1 METEMITLE
10 VNGKSVEVPKG
21 SNLLAAAKAANVKI
35 PTLCYHPDLKPGA
48 SCGICV
54 VRQLVPS
61 RTEPGKFVPSPKL
74 LRACCT
80 EATPG
85 MKIITHDPDIVQVRR
100 TVLELILANH
110 PNDCLQCP
118 RSGSCEL
125 QAIAADFGIRENP
138 FPREVIHR
146 EVDKSTPSIVLN
158 PDKCIKC
165 GRCADVCQQM
175 QNVWALEF
183 IGRGEKT
190 VMAPAAGVTLAESPC
205 IKCGQCSA
213 HCPVGAIYENDE
225 TKKVWAALQDPEKVC
240 LVQIAPAVR
249 VALGEAFGMEPGA
262 LTTGKIYAAL
272 RMLGFDKVFDTNF
285 AADVTIMEEGT
296 EFIKRFTEGG
306 QLPLLTSCCPAW
318 TDWMEKYAPDFT
330 ENFSTAKSPQQMQS
344 ALCKSYWADKN
355 GIDHTKIHVT
365 SIMPC
370 TAKKHEIARDEFMS
384 ATGTQDTDVVL
395 TTRELARMIKAAGI
409 DFNSLKEEPADKL
422 LGAYTGAGT
431 IFGVTGGVME
441 AALRTAYCLITGE
454 AQPPSIDFKEVRG
467 MDGVKTAT
475 IDIKGTKV
483 NIAVAHQMGT
493 AKTAR
498 TASSRASTSSRSW
511 RAAAAASAAAASPA
525 LRRTKSAPSARPV
538 STPTTK
544 SARFACRTSTPR
556 SRPST
561 RTTSMAR
568 QARRAARRPTI
579 FSTRSTR
586 RSTSISS
593 TADSLGNRP
602 KGIAKG
608 RGRPCGRPFL
618 LSHGIWTAKRRKAV

>member
-10 VNGKSVEVPKG
+10 INGKSVTVPKG
-21 SNLLAAAKAANVKI
+21 TSILNAAKAAHVKI

-74 LRACCT
+74 LRACTT

-85 MKIITHDPDIVQVRR
+85 MKILTHDPDIVQVRK

-110 PNDCLQCP
+110 PQDCLQCP

-125 QAIAADFGIRENP
+125 QAIAADFGIRDIP
-138 FPREVIHR
+138 FPKEVIHR
-146 EVDKSTPSIVLN
+146 DVDNSTPSIVLN
-158 PDKCIKC
+158 SDKCIKC
-165 GRCADVCQQM
+165 GRCAEVCQEM

-190 VMAPAAGVTLAESPC
+190 VMAPAAGVKLAESPC

-225 TKKVWAALQDPEKVC
+225 TAKVWAALRDPEKVC

-249 VALGEAFGMEPGA
+249 VALGEAFGMKPGA

-285 AADVTIMEEGT
+285 SADVTIMEEGT

-306 QLPLLTSCCPAW
+306 TLPLLTSCCPAW

-330 ENFSTAKSPQQMQS
+330 ENFSTAKSPQQMLS
-344 ALCKSYWADKN
+344 ALAKSYWPEKN
-355 GIDHTKIHVT
+355 GVDPAKVHVT

-370 TAKKHEIARDEFMS
+370 TAKKHEIIRDEFMKS
-384 ATGTQDTDVVL
+384 TGFQDTDVVL

-409 DFNSLKEEPADKL
+409 DFESLPEEKADDL

-454 AQPPSIDFKEVRG
+454 AKPPSIDFKEVRG
-467 MDGVKTAT
+467 MDGVKKAT

-483 NIAVAHQMGT
+483 NIAVAHQMGNVEKVLNEIREDRRNGVKPRYDFIEVMACRGGCIGGGGQPCLAT
-493 AKTAR
+493 DEVRAQR
-498 TASSRASTSSRSW
+498 TAGIYTDDEKSTLRMSHLN
-511 RAAAAASAAAASPA
+511 PEVQA
-525 LRRTKSAPSARPV
+525 LYKDFLDGKTGAQGGEKAHHLLHTKYRKENV
-538 STPTTK
+538 YK
-544 SARFACRTSTPR
+544 FA
-556 SRPST
+556 
-561 RTTSMAR
+561 
-568 QARRAARRPTI
+568 
-579 FSTRSTR
+579 
-586 RSTSISS
+586 
-593 TADSLGNRP
+593 
-602 KGIAKG
+602 
-608 RGRPCGRPFL
+608 
-618 LSHGIWTAKRRKAV
+618 